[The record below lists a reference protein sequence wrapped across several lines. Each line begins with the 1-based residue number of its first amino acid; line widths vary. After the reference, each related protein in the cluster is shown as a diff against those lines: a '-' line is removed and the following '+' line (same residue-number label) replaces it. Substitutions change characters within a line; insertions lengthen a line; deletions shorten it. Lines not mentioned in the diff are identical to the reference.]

1 MQGSGKEIQSRVSPC
16 LATKARRPCR
26 RGWSCFELC
35 WTGSWMLLT
44 RGLQLSPD
52 WCLLKR
58 KLGLDLWPASIQVL
72 QRALQQAGSSAHLQ
86 GLMTPGQAI

>member
-1 MQGSGKEIQSRVSPC
+1 MS
-16 LATKARRPCR
+16 
-26 RGWSCFELC
+26 
-35 WTGSWMLLT
+35 LT

-58 KLGLDLWPASIQVL
+58 KLGLDLWPASIQLL